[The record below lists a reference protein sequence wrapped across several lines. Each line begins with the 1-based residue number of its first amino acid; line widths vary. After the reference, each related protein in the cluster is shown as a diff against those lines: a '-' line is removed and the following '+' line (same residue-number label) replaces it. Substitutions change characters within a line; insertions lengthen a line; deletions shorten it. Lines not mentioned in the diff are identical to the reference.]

1 MYSISDLDN
10 ILRIR
15 FLTSHPNDM
24 SRKLIETIRDL
35 PKVCKSINLPF
46 QAGSNRILA
55 NMRRGYTRD
64 QYLKKIEE
72 IKSIVPD
79 ATITTDLI
87 VGFPGETEK
96 DFEDSLEIL
105 NLVKFDKVHVAAYS
119 ERKGTYA
126 FRKID
131 DNLTQQEKR
140 RRLNVVNELQ
150 DKIQFELNSKYLDS
164 EQDVL
169 VEGYIRNKL
178 YGRTEGDKLVYIE
191 NADDSVI
198 GKIQKTKIIEIV
210 SENWKSNLPKA
221 FTIYGNSLNEYI
233 KLIDV
238 AKKNKADWI
247 ILQPLIK
254 KNTTDEDCYKF
265 FKKLIPLANET
276 IVGIQNA
283 KEYLGVGLSVK
294 KIKKLSNSF
303 PNFSVI
309 KNESSSVFIQ
319 EEINQLSKDV
329 RMFNGRGGQEVVDNF
344 LVGCKGIVPALE
356 MADKFIKIYKLI
368 KNKEI
373 NKANRQY
380 AQIAPDIIFV
390 MQSIDTLITYG
401 KRICGYR
408 MGMKDIYDRKP
419 ILKPTQYG
427 MIKAKQIAKNL
438 GKF

>member
-1 MYSISDLDN
+1 MSKKKISKFNLNNFEGIFPIIYSFFNKNNSLD
-10 ILRIR
+10 IKAI
-15 FLTSHPNDM
+15 
-24 SRKLIETIRDL
+24 
-35 PKVCKSINLPF
+35 
-46 QAGSNRILA
+46 
-55 NMRRGYTRD
+55 
-64 QYLKKIEE
+64 IEE
-72 IKSIVPD
+72 INIIHSIGAQGIASLGL
-79 ATITTDLI
+79 ATE
-87 VGFPGETEK
+87 V
-96 DFEDSLEIL
+96 
-105 NLVKFDKVHVAAYS
+105 
-119 ERKGTYA
+119 
-126 FRKID
+126 
-131 DNLTQQEKR
+131 
-140 RRLNVVNELQ
+140 
-150 DKIQFELNSKYLDS
+150 
-164 EQDVL
+164 
-169 VEGYIRNKL
+169 NKL
-178 YGRTEGDKLVYIE
+178 TFKE
-191 NADDSVI
+191 
-198 GKIQKTKIIEIV
+198 KTKIIEIV
-210 SENWKSNLPKA
+210 SENWESNLPKA

-303 PNFSVI
+303 PNFKVI

-427 MIKAKQIAKNL
+427 MIKSKQIAKNL